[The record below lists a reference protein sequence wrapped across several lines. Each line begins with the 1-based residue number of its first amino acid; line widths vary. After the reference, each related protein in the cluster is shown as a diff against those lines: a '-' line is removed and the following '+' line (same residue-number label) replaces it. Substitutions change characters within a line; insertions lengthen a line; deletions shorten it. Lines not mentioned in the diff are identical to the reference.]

1 MEVCGCDKERV
12 CVCVRRK
19 KEWECVRVRVS
30 VHSMRK
36 RVKKRQWGKKERV
49 RENRYTLGRLE
60 NVKSIEHS
68 CKSVCVGVCMCVS
81 RLVER

>member
-30 VHSMRK
+30 VHSLRK

-49 RENRYTLGRLE
+49 RENR
-60 NVKSIEHS
+60 
-68 CKSVCVGVCMCVS
+68 
-81 RLVER
+81 